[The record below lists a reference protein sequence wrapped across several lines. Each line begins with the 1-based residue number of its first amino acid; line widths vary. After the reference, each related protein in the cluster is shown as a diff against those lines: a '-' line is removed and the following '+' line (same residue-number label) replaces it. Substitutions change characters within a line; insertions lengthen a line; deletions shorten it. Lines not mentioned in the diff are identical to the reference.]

1 MRTRAPLLV
10 VAALF
15 AALFETG
22 VMAQTLELDGSNS
35 LVLSSSYQQ
44 ANLYDSSALTLASG
58 GFLGRADV
66 YNDSVLSVSGGIV
79 STNWVS
85 FPQDVGGIHAYNT
98 STVNVSAG
106 DGGFVFAN
114 NNSVV
119 NVTGGIVSSSRFDYG
134 LRGYDF
140 STLNISGGT
149 ITQVWLGDNSTANVT
164 GGVFTPVGY
173 GTPGYYTF
181 WAVQNSQA
189 NIYSGQLG
197 YVAAAN
203 TATLRFFGTNFSA
216 SGGASLVGDRVV
228 GTGVL
233 SGSRS
238 DGTPFSTVIV
248 HNDASA
254 NILAVPEPSTC
265 ALLILSTAAAFWFT
279 RKRRP

>member
-66 YNDSVLSVSGGIV
+66 YNDSSLSVAGGVV
-79 STNWVS
+79 STNWE
-85 FPQDVGGIHAYNT
+85 PNRGGIHAHNT
-98 STVNVSAG
+98 STVSIAAG

-114 NNSVV
+114 DNSVV
-119 NVTGGIVSSSRFDYG
+119 NMTGGIVSSSQFDYG

-149 ITQVWLGDNSTANVT
+149 ITQTWLGDNSTANVT
-164 GGVFTPVGY
+164 GGVFVTVGY

-189 NIYSGQLG
+189 NIYGGQLG

-233 SGSRS
+233 SGSRL

-254 NILAVPEPSTC
+254 NILAVPEPSTY
-265 ALLILSTAAAFWFT
+265 ALLLMTGAGALWCA
-279 RKRRP
+279 RRRR